1 VAKDAPAI
9 EAGGEVDELC
19 AQLGLALSLPNLPAG
34 HADWLRRIQN
44 DLFDLGAELSVPSGL
59 AGAPLY
65 CSWSGGKDSA
75 LALHE
80 AIKAGAE
87 PRFLV
92 SMLTEGGERSRS
104 HGLRRGLLAAQAAAI
119 GVPIRFGAA
128 TWGGY
133 REEFVRVVG
142 EGIAAT
148 GARAGVF
155 GDIDMD
161 EHREWE
167 EEVCAEV
174 GAEAVLPLW
183 HRDRRA
189 VTHQLLAAGFE
200 AVIVAVH
207 DGVLPPSL
215 LGRTLDAGV
224 LAEIEAAGA
233 DACGENGEFHTF
245 VIDAPIFR
253 KKVDVEFGERSL
265 RDDVWFV
272 DLLPTRHSPAPR
284 GVG

>member
-1 VAKDAPAI
+1 MLAAVSSAI
-9 EAGGEVDELC
+9 D
-19 AQLGLALSLPNLPAG
+19 
-34 HADWLRRIQN
+34 LRTPV
-44 DLFDLGAELSVPSGL
+44 F
-59 AGAPLY
+59 

-80 AIKAGAE
+80 AISAGAE

-92 SMLTEGGERSRS
+92 AMLTEGGERSRS
-104 HGLRRGLLAAQAAAI
+104 HGLRRELLAAQAAAI

-128 TWGGY
+128 TWAGY

-142 EGIAAT
+142 EGVAAT

-161 EHREWE
+161 EHRDWE
-167 EEVCAEV
+167 RDVCAEV
-174 GAEAVLPLW
+174 GTEAVLPLW
-183 HRDRRA
+183 QRDRRA
-189 VTHQLLAAGFE
+189 VTDHLIAAGFA
-200 AVIVAVH
+200 AVIVAVR

-224 LAEIEAAGA
+224 IAEIEAAGA

-245 VIDAPIFR
+245 VVDGPGFR
-253 KKVDVEFGERSL
+253 EPVDVEPGETSL
-265 RDDVWFV
+265 RDGVWFV
-272 DLLPTRHSPAPR
+272 DLLPAAQSSPASSSSR
-284 GVG
+284 